1 MTGRAT
7 LNRDGKLW
15 ASVFTQRPLD
25 RTLPHFIAGASG
37 RVDGSKTM
45 PVAFKESQDPE
56 SQSLLP
62 QEHIPEQAPSAQP
75 RHAFRRRHIFLAYA
89 AGILSAVLVDLLLCS
104 RYSFSL
110 ISTNGT
116 VDSSAVAN
124 LANPDAGSTEVHRF
138 PPASPTNAF
147 PSLFP
152 TNVGYAGPTPTGAE
166 AALVATA
173 PSYPLHTGAP
183 HLVSPL
189 SLDKSNT
196 TDGSTKPTF
205 DIFKHWGN
213 LSPWFSVE
221 RGSFGIDAG
230 PEAPESCRVTG
241 LHLLHRH
248 GARYPTEWASYGGPA
263 NFSGR
268 LHAAASGWNG
278 SGQLEFMNDW

>member
-1 MTGRAT
+1 M
-7 LNRDGKLW
+7 
-15 ASVFTQRPLD
+15 SSP
-25 RTLPHFIAGASG
+25 
-37 RVDGSKTM
+37 
-45 PVAFKESQDPE
+45 FKESIDPE

-62 QEHIPEQAPSAQP
+62 QDHDRHEQHTSARSP
-75 RHAFRRRHIFLAYA
+75 RRTFRTRHIFFAYV
-89 AGILSAVLVDLLLCS
+89 AGILSAVLAELIFCS
-104 RYSFSL
+104 HYSLPIFYYDTHPQ
-110 ISTNGT
+110 ST
-116 VDSSAVAN
+116 AVAN
-124 LANPDAGSTEVHRF
+124 LANPDAGSTEVHHF

-152 TNVGYAGPTPTGAE
+152 TDVGHAGPTPTGAE
-166 AALVATA
+166 AGLVATA

-183 HLVSPL
+183 HLLSPL
-189 SLDKSNT
+189 ALVKNVSDQS
-196 TDGSTKPTF
+196 SEPPF

-221 RGSFGIDAG
+221 RGSFGVDSG

-268 LHAAASGWNG
+268 LHNAAAGWNG
-278 SGQLEFMNDW
+278 SGDLEFMNDW